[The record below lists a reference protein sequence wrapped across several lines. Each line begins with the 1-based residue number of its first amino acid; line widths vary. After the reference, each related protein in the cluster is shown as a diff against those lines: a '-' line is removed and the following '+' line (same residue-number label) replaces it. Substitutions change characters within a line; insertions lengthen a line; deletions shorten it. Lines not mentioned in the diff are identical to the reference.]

1 MPLPQ
6 DIESAYALAI
16 ERFKQGNCPGCG
28 RGFGQ
33 RRGLEYR
40 KGPDDIYCH
49 SCKETW
55 PLELDVES
63 LRSRLALRE
72 SFAPDVDHIPADY
85 ASGDCVPGDYV
96 PSETMSADRLGV
108 VARLSRFFQRFVT
121 R

>member
-1 MPLPQ
+1 MALPQ
-6 DIESAYALAI
+6 DIESAYTLAV

-28 RGFGQ
+28 KGFGQ
-33 RRGLEYR
+33 PRGLEYR

-55 PLELDVES
+55 PMELDVEA

-72 SFAPDVDHIPADY
+72 SIAPDVDQIPADY
-85 ASGDCVPGDYV
+85 ATGGYVPGDYV
-96 PSETMSADRLGV
+96 PSETMSADRWGLV
-108 VARLSRFFQRFVT
+108 TRLSRFFQRFVP